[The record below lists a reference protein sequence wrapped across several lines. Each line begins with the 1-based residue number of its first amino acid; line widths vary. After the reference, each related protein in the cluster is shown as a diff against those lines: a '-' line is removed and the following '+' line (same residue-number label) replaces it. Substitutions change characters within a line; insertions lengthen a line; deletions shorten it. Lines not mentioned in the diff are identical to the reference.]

1 MRFTPSSSS
10 GRSVYHAACDG
21 PWSLLGAPARRRG
34 IFRWGKGVTPER
46 RKIVAASVATGTAL
60 ALTAAKTV
68 VAVTTGSLAVMAAAV
83 DSLMDVACSGLNAY
97 FLRIAAD
104 PPDAEHAYGHGK
116 AEALSG
122 LIQAVIIA
130 MGGLWLVGRGI
141 WRLVRP
147 GPITSPEMGVA
158 VAAGALVVSLA
169 LVAYLRHEARA
180 TRSLA
185 LRADAFHY
193 VTDIATNV
201 VAGLALLLYRV
212 LGWRWLDPV
221 ASIAIAVYIVVSAA
235 GILRD
240 AGEELLD
247 RGLPREA
254 EDEVK
259 ALLTGFAPE
268 VRGYRAFRSRRAG
281 GTTFL
286 EFRLLVDRSASF
298 ERSHEITEGAI
309 RRIRERH
316 GPHTEVMIDTDPV

>member
-1 MRFTPSSSS
+1 
-10 GRSVYHAACDG
+10 
-21 PWSLLGAPARRRG
+21 
-34 IFRWGKGVTPER
+34 VTPER
-46 RKIVAASVATGTAL
+46 RKIVAASVATATAVV
-60 ALTAAKTV
+60 LTVAKT
-68 VAVTTGSLAVMAAAV
+68 AVGLATGSLAVMAAAV

-122 LIQAVIIA
+122 VIQAVIIA
-130 MGGLWLVGRGI
+130 MGGLWLVGRGVAH
-141 WRLVRP
+141 LVTP
-147 GPITSPEMGVA
+147 ETITSPEMGVA

-169 LVAYLRHEARA
+169 LVGYLRHEARA

-201 VAGLALLLYRV
+201 VAGLALVLYRV
-212 LGWRWLDPV
+212 VGWSWLDPV
-221 ASIAIAVYIVVSAA
+221 ASIAIAIYIVLSAA
-235 GILRD
+235 RILRD
-240 AGEELLD
+240 AGDELLD

-259 ALLTGFAPE
+259 SLLTGFAPE
-268 VRGYRAFRSRRAG
+268 VRGYRSFRSRRAG
-281 GTTFL
+281 GTTFV

-298 ERSHEITEGAI
+298 ERSHEITENAI

>member
-1 MRFTPSSSS
+1 
-10 GRSVYHAACDG
+10 
-21 PWSLLGAPARRRG
+21 
-34 IFRWGKGVTPER
+34 VTPER
-46 RKIVAASVATGTAL
+46 RKIAAASVATCTAL
-60 ALTAAKTV
+60 ALTAAKTA

-97 FLRIAAD
+97 FLGIAAD

-122 LIQAVIIA
+122 VIQAVIIA
-130 MGGLWLVGRGI
+130 VGGLWLVGRGI
-141 WRLVRP
+141 WRLAKPER
-147 GPITSPEMGVA
+147 ISSPEAGIA
-158 VAAGALVVSLA
+158 VAAVALLVSLV

-193 VTDIATNV
+193 VTDILTNV
-201 VAGLALLLYRV
+201 VAGAALVLYRV
-212 LGWRWLDPV
+212 VGWRWLDPV
-221 ASIAIAVYIVVSAA
+221 ASIVIAVYIVVSAVR
-235 GILRD
+235 ILRD
-240 AGEELLD
+240 AGDELLD

-254 EDEVK
+254 EDEVN
-259 ALLTGFAPE
+259 ALLQGFAPE
-268 VRGYRAFRSRRAG
+268 IRGYRAFRSRRAG

-286 EFRLLVDRSASF
+286 EFRLLVDRGVSF

>member
-1 MRFTPSSSS
+1 M
-10 GRSVYHAACDG
+10 
-21 PWSLLGAPARRRG
+21 
-34 IFRWGKGVTPER
+34 TPER

-60 ALTAAKTV
+60 ALTAAKTA

-141 WRLVRP
+141 WRLARP

-254 EDEVK
+254 EDAVK

>member
-1 MRFTPSSSS
+1 
-10 GRSVYHAACDG
+10 VYHAVRDG
-21 PWSLLGAPARRRG
+21 PRSL
-34 IFRWGKGVTPER
+34 
-46 RKIVAASVATGTAL
+46 IVAASVATGTAVL
-60 ALTAAKTV
+60 LTLAKT
-68 VAVTTGSLAVMAAAV
+68 AVGLATGSLAVMAAAV

-122 LIQAVIIA
+122 VIQAVIIA
-130 MGGLWLVGRGI
+130 VGGVWLVGRGAL
-141 WRLVRP
+141 RLVRP
-147 GPITSPEMGVA
+147 GPVNSPEMGVA
-158 VAAGALVVSLA
+158 VASVALVVSVV
-169 LVAYLRHEARA
+169 LVGYLRHEARA

-201 VAGLALLLYRV
+201 VAGVALILYRI

-221 ASIAIAVYIVVSAA
+221 ASIVIAVYIVVSAIR
-235 GILRD
+235 ILRD
-240 AGEELLD
+240 AGDELLD

-254 EDEVK
+254 EDDVK
-259 ALLTGFAPE
+259 ALLQGFAPE
-268 VRGYRAFRSRRAG
+268 IRGYRAFRSRRAG

-286 EFRLLVDRSASF
+286 EFRLLVDRGVSF

-309 RRIRERH
+309 RRIRDQH